1 MSLFGNNFG
10 VRALLIAVSLTFMQA
25 SWSESVPLD
34 LSVEQP
40 GRPHTT
46 LSQER
51 ANEVANV
58 PFVKKD
64 TLTIAFS
71 TNSSLPLHDYASD
84 AKTWIGS
91 DADLVSAIAERM
103 GKKLEIIN
111 INWADWPLGLS
122 SGKYDG
128 VIANLTVTEERKEK
142 FDFATYRH
150 DIIGIYVKKSS
161 SIKEIKEAK
170 DIAGLRVI
178 TDAGT
183 NQEKLLL
190 QWNDENVKNGLK
202 PVEVQYYDDRALQTL
217 ALDSDRADAIF
228 SVNAMQSLVAATT
241 GKTRLVGTVNGG
253 WPLTADI
260 AVGLPKNSPL
270 TKPVADCINDLIA
283 DGTYEKILKRWN
295 LWEEGISQ
303 SQINPPGLPKPQAK

>member
-1 MSLFGNNFG
+1 MSF
-10 VRALLIAVSLTFMQA
+10 LLKKSGIKAAILTFALAFSHLAMA
-25 SWSESVPLD
+25 ETVALD
-34 LSVEQP
+34 LSPEQK

-46 LSQER
+46 ASEER
-51 ANEVANV
+51 VKEVADV

-91 DADLVSAIAERM
+91 DADLAVAIAKRM
-103 GKKLEIIN
+103 GKKLEIVDIV
-111 INWADWPLGLS
+111 WADWPLGLS
-122 SGKYDG
+122 SGKYDA

-161 SIKEIKEAK
+161 PIQEIKEAK

-190 QWNDENVKNGLK
+190 QWNDMNVKNGLK

-228 SVNAMQSLVAATT
+228 SVNAMQSYIAATT

-260 AVGLPKNSPL
+260 AVGLQKNSAL
-270 TKPVADCINDLIA
+270 TKPVSDCINDLIA

-295 LWEEGISQ
+295 LLEEGIEQ
-303 SQINPPGLPKPQAK
+303 SQINPPGLPKPKAP

>member
-10 VRALLIAVSLTFMQA
+10 VRALLIAVSLTFTQA

>member
-1 MSLFGNNFG
+1 MSFFSKNTFAKVTLVVIG
-10 VRALLIAVSLTFMQA
+10 IAYSQL
-25 SWSESVPLD
+25 SRSETVPLD
-34 LSVEQP
+34 FSPEQP
-40 GRPHTT
+40 GRPHIAA
-46 LSQER
+46 SQQR
-51 ANEVANV
+51 IDEVANI

-64 TLTIAFS
+64 TLTIAIN

-84 AKTWIGS
+84 AKTPIGL
-91 DADLVSAIAERM
+91 DVDLASALAERM
-103 GKKLEIIN
+103 GKKLELIEIV
-111 INWADWPLGLS
+111 WADWPLGLS
-122 SGKYDG
+122 SGKYDA

-161 SIKEIKEAK
+161 PIKEVKEAK

-190 QWNDENVKNGLK
+190 QWNDQNVKAGLK

-228 SVNAMQSLVAATT
+228 SVNAMQSYISATT
-241 GKTRLVGTVNGG
+241 GKTRLVGTINGG

-270 TKPVADCINDLIA
+270 TKPVSDSINDMIA

-295 LWEEGISQ
+295 LWEEAVSQ
-303 SQINPPGLPKPQAK
+303 SQINPPGLPKPKAQ

>member
-1 MSLFGNNFG
+1 MSFSLKKSGIKA
-10 VRALLIAVSLTFMQA
+10 ALLTFALAFSHLAIAET
-25 SWSESVPLD
+25 VPLD
-34 LSVEQP
+34 LSPEQK
-40 GRPHTT
+40 GRPETT
-46 LSQER
+46 TSEER
-51 ANEVANV
+51 VKEVANV

-64 TLTIAFS
+64 TLTIALS

-84 AKTWIGS
+84 AKTWIGT
-91 DADLVSAIAERM
+91 DVDLAVAIAKRM
-103 GKKLEIIN
+103 GKKLEIID
-111 INWADWPLGLS
+111 IVWADWPLGLS
-122 SGKYDG
+122 SGKYDA

-161 SIKEIKEAK
+161 PIQEIKEAK

-190 QWNDENVKNGLK
+190 QWNDINVKNGLK

-228 SVNAMQSLVAATT
+228 SVNAIQSFVAATT

-260 AVGLPKNSPL
+260 AVGLQKNSLL
-270 TKPVADCINDLIA
+270 TKPVSDCINDLIA

-295 LWEEGISQ
+295 LLEESISH
-303 SQINPPGLPKPQAK
+303 SQINPPGLPKPKAP

>member
-10 VRALLIAVSLTFMQA
+10 VRALLIAVSLTFTQA

-217 ALDSDRADAIF
+217 ALDSDRADTIF

>member
-1 MSLFGNNFG
+1 M
-10 VRALLIAVSLTFMQA
+10 
-25 SWSESVPLD
+25 
-34 LSVEQP
+34 
-40 GRPHTT
+40 
-46 LSQER
+46 
-51 ANEVANV
+51 
-58 PFVKKD
+58 
-64 TLTIAFS
+64 TIAFS

-91 DADLVSAIAERM
+91 DADIISAIAERM

-128 VIANLTVTEERKEK
+128 VIANLTVTEEHKEK

-150 DIIGIYVKKSS
+150 DVIGIYVKKSS
-161 SIKEIKEAK
+161 PIKEVKEAK

-190 QWNDENVKNGLK
+190 QWNDQNVKAGLK

-241 GKTRLVGTVNGG
+241 GKTRLVGTINGG

-260 AVGLPKNSPL
+260 AVGLPKNSAL

-303 SQINPPGLPKPQAK
+303 SQINPPGLPKPEAK

>member
-1 MSLFGNNFG
+1 MSFSLKKSGI
-10 VRALLIAVSLTFMQA
+10 RAALLTFALAFSHLAIAET
-25 SWSESVPLD
+25 VPLD
-34 LSVEQP
+34 LSPEQK
-40 GRPHTT
+40 GRPETT
-46 LSQER
+46 TSEER
-51 ANEVANV
+51 VKEVADI

-64 TLTIAFS
+64 TLTIALS

-84 AKTWIGS
+84 AKTWIGT
-91 DADLVSAIAERM
+91 DVDLAVAIAKRM
-103 GKKLEIIN
+103 GKKLEIID
-111 INWADWPLGLS
+111 IVWADWPLGLS
-122 SGKYDG
+122 SGKYDA

-161 SIKEIKEAK
+161 PIQEIKEAK

-190 QWNDENVKNGLK
+190 QWNDINVKNGLK

-228 SVNAMQSLVAATT
+228 SVNAIQSFVAATT

-260 AVGLPKNSPL
+260 AVGLQKNSPL
-270 TKPVADCINDLIA
+270 TKPVSDCINDLIA

-295 LWEEGISQ
+295 LLEESISQ
-303 SQINPPGLPKPQAK
+303 SQINPPGLPKPKAP

>member
-10 VRALLIAVSLTFMQA
+10 VRALLIAVSLTFTQA

-64 TLTIAFS
+64 TLTVAFS

-217 ALDSDRADAIF
+217 ALDSDRADTIF

>member
-1 MSLFGNNFG
+1 MSLFGHNFG
-10 VRALLIAVSLTFMQA
+10 VRAMLIAASLTFSQA
-25 SWSESVPLD
+25 SWSETVPLD

-46 LSQER
+46 FSQER

-71 TNSSLPLHDYASD
+71 TNSSLPLHDYATD
-84 AKTWIGS
+84 AKTLIGI
-91 DADLVSAIAERM
+91 DADLASALAERL
-103 GKKLEIIN
+103 GKKLEFVEIV
-111 INWADWPLGLS
+111 WADWPLGLS
-122 SGKYDG
+122 SGKYDA

-161 SIKEIKEAK
+161 PIKEVKEAK

-190 QWNDENVKNGLK
+190 QWNDQNVKAGLK

-228 SVNAMQSLVAATT
+228 SVNAMQSYISATT

-270 TKPVADCINDLIA
+270 TKPVSDSINDMIA

-295 LWEEGISQ
+295 LWEEAVSQ
-303 SQINPPGLPKPQAK
+303 SQINPPGLPKPKAQ

>member
-1 MSLFGNNFG
+1 MSFSLKKSGI
-10 VRALLIAVSLTFMQA
+10 RAALLTFALAFSHLAIAET
-25 SWSESVPLD
+25 VPLD
-34 LSVEQP
+34 LSPEQK
-40 GRPHTT
+40 GRPETT
-46 LSQER
+46 TSEER
-51 ANEVANV
+51 VKEVANV

-64 TLTIAFS
+64 TLTIALS

-84 AKTWIGS
+84 AKTWIGT
-91 DADLVSAIAERM
+91 DVDLAVAIAKRM
-103 GKKLEIIN
+103 GKKLEIID
-111 INWADWPLGLS
+111 IVWADWPLGLS
-122 SGKYDG
+122 SGKYDA

-161 SIKEIKEAK
+161 PIQEIKEAK

-190 QWNDENVKNGLK
+190 QWNDINVKNGLK

-228 SVNAMQSLVAATT
+228 SVNAIQSFVAATT

-260 AVGLPKNSPL
+260 AVGLQKNSPL
-270 TKPVADCINDLIA
+270 TKPVSDSINDLIA

-295 LWEEGISQ
+295 LLEESISH
-303 SQINPPGLPKPQAK
+303 SQINPPGLPKPKAP

>member
-1 MSLFGNNFG
+1 MSFSLKKSGI
-10 VRALLIAVSLTFMQA
+10 RAALLTFALAFSHLAIAET
-25 SWSESVPLD
+25 VPLD
-34 LSVEQP
+34 LSPEQK
-40 GRPHTT
+40 GRPETT
-46 LSQER
+46 TSEER
-51 ANEVANV
+51 VKEVANV

-64 TLTIAFS
+64 TLTIALS

-84 AKTWIGS
+84 AKTWIGT
-91 DADLVSAIAERM
+91 DVDLAVAIAKRM
-103 GKKLEIIN
+103 GKKLEIID
-111 INWADWPLGLS
+111 IVWADWPLGLS
-122 SGKYDG
+122 SGKYDA

-161 SIKEIKEAK
+161 PIQEIKEAK

-190 QWNDENVKNGLK
+190 QWNDINVKNGLK

-228 SVNAMQSLVAATT
+228 SVNAIQSFVAATT

-260 AVGLPKNSPL
+260 AVGLQKNSLL
-270 TKPVADCINDLIA
+270 TKPVSDCINDLIA

-295 LWEEGISQ
+295 LLEESISH
-303 SQINPPGLPKPQAK
+303 SQINPPGLPKPKAP

>member
-1 MSLFGNNFG
+1 MSFSLKKSGI
-10 VRALLIAVSLTFMQA
+10 RAALLTFALAFSHLAIAET
-25 SWSESVPLD
+25 VPLD
-34 LSVEQP
+34 LSPEQK
-40 GRPHTT
+40 GRPETT
-46 LSQER
+46 TSEER
-51 ANEVANV
+51 VKEVADI

-64 TLTIAFS
+64 TLTIALS

-84 AKTWIGS
+84 AKTWIGT
-91 DADLVSAIAERM
+91 DVDLAVAIAKRM
-103 GKKLEIIN
+103 GKKLEIID
-111 INWADWPLGLS
+111 IVWADWPLGLS
-122 SGKYDG
+122 SGKYDA

-161 SIKEIKEAK
+161 PIQEIKEAK

-190 QWNDENVKNGLK
+190 QWNDINVKNGLK

-228 SVNAMQSLVAATT
+228 SVNAIQSFVAATT

-270 TKPVADCINDLIA
+270 TKPVSDCINDLIA

-295 LWEEGISQ
+295 LLEESISQ
-303 SQINPPGLPKPQAK
+303 SQINPPGLPKPKAP

>member
-1 MSLFGNNFG
+1 MSRN
-10 VRALLIAVSLTFMQA
+10 RAPSK
-25 SWSESVPLD
+25 
-34 LSVEQP
+34 
-40 GRPHTT
+40 
-46 LSQER
+46 
-51 ANEVANV
+51 EV
-58 PFVKKD
+58 
-64 TLTIAFS
+64 
-71 TNSSLPLHDYASD
+71 
-84 AKTWIGS
+84 
-91 DADLVSAIAERM
+91 
-103 GKKLEIIN
+103 
-111 INWADWPLGLS
+111 
-122 SGKYDG
+122 
-128 VIANLTVTEERKEK
+128 
-142 FDFATYRH
+142 
-150 DIIGIYVKKSS
+150 
-161 SIKEIKEAK
+161 KEAK

-190 QWNDENVKNGLK
+190 QWNDQNVKAGLK

-217 ALDSDRADAIF
+217 ALDSNRADAIF

-241 GKTRLVGTVNGG
+241 GKTRLVGTINGG

-260 AVGLPKNSPL
+260 AVGLPKNSAL

>member
-10 VRALLIAVSLTFMQA
+10 VKTLLIAASLAFSQA
-25 SWSESVPLD
+25 SWSETVPLD

-46 LSQER
+46 FSQER

-91 DADLVSAIAERM
+91 DADIISAIAERM

-150 DIIGIYVKKSS
+150 DVIGIYVKKSS
-161 SIKEIKEAK
+161 PIKEVKEAK

-241 GKTRLVGTVNGG
+241 GKTRLVGTINGG

-260 AVGLPKNSPL
+260 GIGLPKNSPL
-270 TKPVADCINDLIA
+270 TKPVSDCINDIIA

-295 LWEEGISQ
+295 LTEEAISQ
-303 SQINPPGLPKPQAK
+303 SQINPPGLPKPKAK